1 MRAKSMMLRLLHN
14 FIRFLGHRVLFFS
27 VLSVISCLIIF
38 AGDLLM
44 AIALQR
50 VFLSVNLL
58 NTNDAQNLF
67 YPLQNTAFEC
77 LALLS
82 IGFFR
87 LVFVWSNNF
96 SRDAIRT
103 LIEAEK
109 RNSLISET
117 TQSTDK
123 TAGQIISLYSDHIPG
138 AAVFISNAFFAGSR
152 AIIALGLMTSL
163 VFFSWNLFF
172 VLLCILLFLI
182 PVQRLISRFTATMVS
197 SIQNSHNQSVD
208 KLSNMI
214 KSLLYLK
221 IHRLE
226 NQAAHQ
232 IEQKIDHILIK
243 SMEYYSLG
251 ALRTVI
257 PQAFGLVTIVL
268 LCILGRD
275 VFMSSPSTLLIFI
288 FITIRFFQTL
298 SEIGNVS
305 NGIFM
310 NVPKFIHTWT
320 WWKNTAKNEFHL
332 IKSTST
338 AHIQNDP
345 FGWIA
350 HNLSFQHHHDIET
363 AIQNLSFTI
372 NPGDLVLITGPS
384 GSGKTTLIKILLG
397 LIQPTAGTINYFDK
411 ENGAIPVSGYIPAT
425 VSYVSSDHF
434 MTAGTIRDQ
443 LIAGVQNIPSD
454 DTLWS
459 YLSLAHA
466 DFVHFL
472 PGGLDSVLT
481 EQGEGLSAGQKQRIA
496 LARALLRQP
505 SILILDEAT
514 ANLDIESETEI
525 LKTIRTLH
533 GKTTVLMITHRVPDE
548 IHYDQHISLK

>member
-1 MRAKSMMLRLLHN
+1 MILGLLHS

-38 AGDLLM
+38 AGDLLI
-44 AIALQR
+44 AVALQR

-58 NTNDAQNLF
+58 NAHDTQNLF
-67 YPLQNTAFEC
+67 YPLQSTVFEC
-77 LALLS
+77 LILLS
-82 IGFFR
+82 IGFVR
-87 LVFVWSNNF
+87 LTFVWSNNF

-103 LIEAEK
+103 LIETEK
-109 RNSLISET
+109 RNNLISET
-117 TQSTDK
+117 IQSTDK
-123 TAGQIISLYSDHIPG
+123 TAGQIVSLYSDHIPG
-138 AAVFISNAFFAGSR
+138 AAVFISNAFFACSR
-152 AIIALGLMTSL
+152 ALIAFGLMIAL
-163 VFFSWNLFF
+163 VFFSWSLFF
-172 VLLCILLFLI
+172 VLLCILLFLVPI
-182 PVQRLISRFTATMVS
+182 QKLISRLTTKMVNA
-197 SIQNSHNQSVD
+197 IQDSHNQSVT

-226 NQAAHQ
+226 NQAAYQ

-268 LCILGRD
+268 LCIFGRD

-320 WWKNTAKNEFHL
+320 WWKDMDQQCVHSAKSDEPD
-332 IKSTST
+332 TS
-338 AHIQNDP
+338 DGP

-350 HNLSFQHHHDIET
+350 EHMSFHHHSDSGT
-363 AIQNLSFTI
+363 AIQNISFTI
-372 NPGDLVLITGPS
+372 KPGDLILITGPS
-384 GSGKTTLIKILLG
+384 GSGKTTLIKLLLG
-397 LIQPTAGTINYFDK
+397 LIQPTFGHLFYIDPLGK
-411 ENGAIPVSGYIPAT
+411 PSPLHGYIPTT

-434 MTAGTIRDQ
+434 MTAGTIREQ
-443 LIAGVQNIPSD
+443 LLSGIETTVPD

-466 DFVHFL
+466 DFVRFL
-472 PGGLDSVLT
+472 PGGLDYILT

-496 LARALLRQP
+496 LARALLRKP
-505 SILILDEAT
+505 SVLVLDEAT
-514 ANLDIESETEI
+514 SNLDIESETEI
-525 LKTIRTLH
+525 LKVIHTLH
-533 GKTTVLMITHRVPDE
+533 GKTTVLMITHRVPDNFK
-548 IHYDQHISLK
+548 YDQHILLNRS